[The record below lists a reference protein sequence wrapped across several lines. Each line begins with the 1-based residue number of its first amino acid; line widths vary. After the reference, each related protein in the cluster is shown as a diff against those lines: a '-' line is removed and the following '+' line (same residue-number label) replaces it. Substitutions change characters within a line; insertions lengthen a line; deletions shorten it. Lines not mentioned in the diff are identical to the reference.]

1 MMYEELVAR
10 VADAM
15 KLAKVSREVG
25 HVAFQFNVEGEA
37 EGFFYVELDNGRVN
51 VAPYEYYD
59 RDLIVVTTAD
69 IIIQMLEGKLTPR
82 VAYTNGQ
89 LKVYGDSRQLE
100 VLPMGC
106 GCKTV
111 NHGESVFGK

>member
-1 MMYEELVAR
+1 MKYEELVAR
-10 VADAM
+10 VAEAM
-15 KLAKVSREVG
+15 KLAKVSRQVG
-25 HVAFQFNVEGEA
+25 HVAFQFNVEGEG
-37 EGFFYVELDNGRVN
+37 EGYFYVEIDDGRVN

-89 LKVYGDSRQLE
+89 LRVYGDSRQLE
-100 VLPMGC
+100 CLPFGC
-106 GCKTV
+106 GCKCTPV
-111 NHGESVFGK
+111 SVEE